1 MCQVPTPGSRMWWDQ
16 CDGPQ
21 GHPLKALAWSGQ
33 AQPRL
38 TPSMGKLRHG
48 GGGHEGWLSVLG
60 VKGAV
65 RRTLNMA
72 TVHEAVW
79 ICLLDASPTPWLC
92 LCW

>member
-1 MCQVPTPGSRMWWDQ
+1 
-16 CDGPQ
+16 
-21 GHPLKALAWSGQ
+21 
-33 AQPRL
+33 
-38 TPSMGKLRHG
+38 MGKLRHG